1 MPKIQLISRDEVF
14 EIGDADCAFTL
25 RRLSPDVVREARR
38 RHTKRIEHSAER
50 MASESDA
57 MRQALG
63 ALREETDEIEVDK
76 DILDYVIQDWRGVEL
91 TDGSPAPCTREHK
104 HSLPNSVKAE
114 ILAAVGAVNLQG
126 DSLGPLRP
134 LKPTSKEPA
143 AGTP

>member
-1 MPKIQLISRDEVF
+1 MPKIQVISRDEVF

-38 RHTKRIEHSAER
+38 RHTRRLEAE
-50 MASESDA
+50 SPG
-57 MRQALG
+57 QFP
-63 ALREETDEIEVDK
+63 REETDEAEVDK

-91 TDGSPAPCTREHK
+91 TDGSPAPCTRDHK
-104 HSLPNSVKAE
+104 HTLPNAVKAE

-134 LKPTSKEPA
+134 LKGSSKEAAPPA
-143 AGTP
+143 

>member
-50 MASESDA
+50 IESEA
-57 MRQALG
+57 MRHALG
-63 ALREETDEIEVDK
+63 ALRDETDEAEVDK

-91 TDGSPAPCTREHK
+91 TDGSPAPCTRDHK
-104 HSLPNSVKAE
+104 HGLPNSVKAE

-134 LKPTSKEPA
+134 LKPISKAAVPPA
-143 AGTP
+143 

>member
-38 RHTKRIEHSAER
+38 RHTQRVEHSAER
-50 MASESDA
+50 IASESDA
-57 MRQALG
+57 MRHALG
-63 ALREETDEIEVDK
+63 AVREETDEAEVDK

-91 TDGSPAPCTREHK
+91 TDGSPAPCTRDHK
-104 HSLPNSVKAE
+104 HALPNSVKAE

-134 LKPTSKEPA
+134 LKGSSKAGAAPA
-143 AGTP
+143 